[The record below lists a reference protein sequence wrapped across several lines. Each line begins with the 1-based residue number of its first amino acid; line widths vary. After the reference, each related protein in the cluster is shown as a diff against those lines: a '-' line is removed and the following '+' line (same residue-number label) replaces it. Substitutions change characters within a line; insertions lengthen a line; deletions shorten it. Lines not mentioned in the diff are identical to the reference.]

1 MVRLDK
7 YLKVSRLVK
16 RRTLAKEIADKGRI
30 SVNDRVAKS
39 SSDVQVGDI
48 ITIHYGDK
56 TVKVQ
61 VLQLNELAKKNEA
74 TDLYKRVE

>member
-1 MVRLDK
+1 MRLDK

-16 RRTLAKEIADKGRI
+16 RRTLANEIADKGRI

>member
-1 MVRLDK
+1 MRLDK

-16 RRTLAKEIADKGRI
+16 RRTLAKEIADKRRI

>member
-1 MVRLDK
+1 MRLDK
-7 YLKVSRLVK
+7 YLKVSRLIK

-30 SVNDRVAKS
+30 SVNDRLAKS

-56 TVKVQ
+56 TVRVQ

>member
-1 MVRLDK
+1 MRLDK

-56 TVKVQ
+56 IVKVQ

>member
-1 MVRLDK
+1 MRLDK

-74 TDLYKRVE
+74 TNLYKRVE

>member
-1 MVRLDK
+1 MRLDK

>member
-1 MVRLDK
+1 MRLDK

-39 SSDVQVGDI
+39 SNDVQVGDI

>member
-1 MVRLDK
+1 MRLDK

-61 VLQLNELAKKNEA
+61 DLQLNELSKKNES

>member
-1 MVRLDK
+1 MRLDK
-7 YLKVSRLVK
+7 YLKVSRLIK

-30 SVNDRVAKS
+30 SVNDRLAKS

-48 ITIHYGDK
+48 IKIHYGDK